1 MIGARLDAPSTQGRS
16 SGDLSATLLL
26 MKNFVRL
33 VRFAWPHRTR
43 FVLSIACAAMVAL
56 FYFTE
61 LAAVLPLLNILFK
74 HENPQRWIST
84 KVDDIGERIILLD
97 AQAEE
102 ARKFRHAAEGG
113 DLQAPDL
120 AKDYQRLDDES
131 DTIRQ
136 KLKDAQHAVD
146 LPDLKGLRPQLVK
159 KELAEIDVLQKHLE
173 IVEGRLSELRRG
185 SAWLKAG
192 DLASIR
198 YRLAQI
204 QKDKDSEQSWLSFYQ
219 RLKPLIY
226 RYLPSDVFRNLLLLI
241 GLVILG
247 VATKGF
253 FMFLQEV
260 LVADVMQR
268 TQFDIRNLFFRRTI
282 NLDLGSFSDQGSAE
296 LMARFT
302 NDMDSFGQ
310 GLVTLLSKLIREPM
324 RVAMCLSGA
333 LYLNWRLTCLT
344 LVVVPISA
352 LTTLRVGRIMKRAM
366 RRSLESMSSIYKILQ
381 ESFQGIK
388 VVKAFAMERVERRRF
403 FIETKNFYRK
413 AIRVAMIDAMSDP
426 VLEMLTLVTVAIA
439 LLAGSYLVLNKTI
452 FLQLGPFQIQLA
464 AQVMAI
470 EELLTLYAVLAGAS
484 DPIRKL
490 SNVHS
495 KIQRAAAA
503 ADRICAMMDR
513 EPKVVERAEAIELP
527 RQPKVIEFQD
537 VHFSYPGRPPLLK
550 GITLTVHHGETIALV
565 GPNGCGKT
573 TLMNLLPRFWDVDE
587 GSITIDGHD
596 VRDLRIR
603 GFRRQI
609 GIVPQETI
617 LFQDTIA
624 ANIAYGDPGASR
636 DRIIEAAKRAYAHQF
651 VMTLPEGYDTVIG
664 ERGHGLSGGQRQR
677 ITLARTMLRD
687 PSILILDE
695 ATSAVD
701 IQDEALIRKAIEEFS
716 QGRTTFLI
724 SHSLGT
730 IQFADRIVLMDD
742 GCIVASGTDHE
753 LRRSSPLYRRLHE
766 IHYHRETA

>member
-102 ARKFRHAAEGG
+102 ARKFRHAAEVG
-113 DLQAPDL
+113 DLQTPDL

-219 RLKPLIY
+219 RVKPLIY

-282 NLDLGSFSDQGSAE
+282 NLDLGSF
-296 LMARFT
+296 
-302 NDMDSFGQ
+302 FGQ

-426 VLEMLTLVTVAIA
+426 VLEMLTLVTVAIS
-439 LLAGSYLVLNKTI
+439 LLAVSYLVLKKTI
-452 FLQLGPFQIQLA
+452 FLNLGPFHIQLA
-464 AQVMAI
+464 SQVMAI

-527 RQPKVIEFQD
+527 RQPKVIEFQ
-537 VHFSYPGRPPLLK
+537 
-550 GITLTVHHGETIALV
+550 
-565 GPNGCGKT
+565 
-573 TLMNLLPRFWDVDE
+573 
-587 GSITIDGHD
+587 
-596 VRDLRIR
+596 
-603 GFRRQI
+603 
-609 GIVPQETI
+609 
-617 LFQDTIA
+617 
-624 ANIAYGDPGASR
+624 
-636 DRIIEAAKRAYAHQF
+636 
-651 VMTLPEGYDTVIG
+651 
-664 ERGHGLSGGQRQR
+664 
-677 ITLARTMLRD
+677 
-687 PSILILDE
+687 
-695 ATSAVD
+695 
-701 IQDEALIRKAIEEFS
+701 
-716 QGRTTFLI
+716 
-724 SHSLGT
+724 
-730 IQFADRIVLMDD
+730 
-742 GCIVASGTDHE
+742 
-753 LRRSSPLYRRLHE
+753 
-766 IHYHRETA
+766 

>member
-1 MIGARLDAPSTQGRS
+1 MIGGRLDAPSTQGRS
-16 SGDLSATLLL
+16 SGEFTAILLL

-33 VRFAWPHRTR
+33 VRFAWPHRIR

-74 HENPQRWIST
+74 SENPQRWIS
-84 KVDDIGERIILLD
+84 KRVDNIGEQIIVLN

-102 ARKFRHAAEGG
+102 AQKVIHAAELG
-113 DLQAPDL
+113 DLQAPEL
-120 AKDYQRLDDES
+120 AKEYQRLDDQS
-131 DTIRQ
+131 DAIREE
-136 KLKDAQHAVD
+136 LKVRQRAVD
-146 LPDLKGLRPQLVK
+146 LPDLKGLSPEFIK
-159 KELAEIDVLQKHLE
+159 KELAEIDVKQKQLD

-185 SAWLKAG
+185 SAWLKAN
-192 DLASIR
+192 DAASIR

-204 QKDKDSEQSWLSFYQ
+204 DKARDSEQWWLARYQ
-219 RLKPLIY
+219 RIKPFIY
-226 RYLPSDVFRNLLLLI
+226 KYLPSDPFRNLLLLI
-241 GLVILG
+241 GMVILG

-324 RVAMCLSGA
+324 RVGMCLSGA

-352 LTTLRVGRIMKRAM
+352 LTTVRVGKIMKRAI

-388 VVKAFAMERVERRRF
+388 VVKAFAMERVECRRF

-439 LLAGSYLVLNKTI
+439 LLAGSYLVLKKTI
-452 FLQLGPFQIQLA
+452 FLQLGPLQIQLA
-464 AQVMAI
+464 SQIMAI

-495 KIQRAAAA
+495 KVQRAAAA

-513 EPKVVERAEAIELP
+513 QPKVIERAGAIELP
-527 RQPKVIEFQD
+527 RQPKVIEFRD
-537 VHFSYPGRPPLLK
+537 VHFSYPGRPHLLK
-550 GITLTVHHGETIALV
+550 GISLKVHHGETVALV

-573 TLMNLLPRFWDVDE
+573 TLMSLLPRFWDVDE
-587 GSITIDGHD
+587 GSITIDGQD

-603 GFRRQI
+603 SFRRQI

-617 LFQDTIA
+617 LFQATIA
-624 ANIAYGDPGASR
+624 GNIAYGDPSASR

-651 VMTLPEGYDTVIG
+651 IMTLPGGYDTVIG

-677 ITLARTMLRD
+677 IALARTMLRD

-730 IQFADRIVLMDD
+730 IQFADRIVLLDD
-742 GCIVASGTDHE
+742 GCIVASGTDLE
-753 LRRSSPLYRRLHE
+753 LRRTSPLYRRLYE